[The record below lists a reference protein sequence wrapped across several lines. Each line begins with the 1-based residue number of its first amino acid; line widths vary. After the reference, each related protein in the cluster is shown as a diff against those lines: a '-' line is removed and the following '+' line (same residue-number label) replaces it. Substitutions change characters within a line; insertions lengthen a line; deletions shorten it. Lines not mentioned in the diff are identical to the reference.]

1 MPASIAEIT
10 EFKRR
15 IKPLLATLRN
25 DFPSFC
31 MGLLGAEDG
40 MFPLPFTYLHR
51 HMLNLIKNPN
61 FRKKLCLAPRG
72 LGKTTIGRALCIE
85 RIAYRKRKFIV
96 YIGGSQD
103 LAIMQTEN
111 IKREFLINKRLRGI
125 FGHVKNY
132 EKGVSE
138 GEIDGLEEGFSKT
151 ASVLFDHTLL
161 LPRGCGQQIRGLNW
175 RNHRPDL
182 IIFDDPENRS
192 ELRNENNR
200 KENLKWLQGD
210 VLKCVSLLDKDYE
223 FLYLDTLKHPDA
235 LPIYISKMD
244 DWLCIKL
251 GLCTPNGKSLC
262 PEFISDKDIQ
272 MEMENHRR
280 SSTLDEFYREFM
292 NIATAPETA
301 SFKPEY
307 FKYYNETQL
316 YVADEITGHMPV
328 NDLINVV
335 IMDPARTV
343 TPQSDFSAIVGIG
356 LDPKNKARYIRDI
369 INERMYPDQMYKAA
383 VDMAHAIKAEAI
395 GIEVTSLNEFIT
407 GPFID
412 YLCST
417 GNSHIQLIELSPRG
431 QKKENR
437 IAALIPAYR
446 RGLMYHNRA
455 CCNVLE
461 GQLMSFPNS
470 QYDDV
475 MDAVAYIEEMISM
488 GELYNTPMEQESYG
502 TPMEVEREYI
512 AIENEPGLNQEQFA
526 VV

>member
-1 MPASIAEIT
+1 MPPSIAEIT
-10 EFKRR
+10 EAKRR
-15 IKPLLATLRN
+15 LKPILAGLRN

-31 MGLLGAEDG
+31 RVLLGGKGG
-40 MFPLPFTYLHR
+40 MFPLDFSLLHR
-51 HMLNLIKNPN
+51 HILNLIKNPYYK
-61 FRKKLCLAPRG
+61 KKLCLAPRG
-72 LGKTTIGRALCIE
+72 LGKTTIGRALAIE
-85 RIAYRKRKFIV
+85 RIAFRKRKFIV

-111 IKREFLINKRLRGI
+111 IKREFLTNKRLRGI
-125 FGHVKNY
+125 FGNVKKF

-175 RNHRPDL
+175 RNQRPDL
-182 IIFDDPENRS
+182 VIFDDPENRS

-200 KENLKWLQGD
+200 KENLTWMLGD
-210 VLKCVSLLDKDYE
+210 VLKCVSLFDTDYE

-235 LPIYISKMD
+235 LPMHISKMT

-251 GLCTPNGKSLC
+251 GLCTPEGKSLC
-262 PEFISDKDIQ
+262 PEFVSDAEILS
-272 MEMENHRR
+272 MMENHRK
-280 SSTLDEFYREFM
+280 SSTLDEFYRECL

-307 FKYYNETQL
+307 FKYYDENQL
-316 YVADEITGHMPV
+316 YIQDPITGHMPV
-328 NDLINVV
+328 NDLINVI

-356 LDPKNKARYIRDI
+356 LDPKNKARYVRDI
-369 INERMYPDQMYKAA
+369 VNERMYPDQMYKAV
-383 VDMAHAIKAEAI
+383 VDMANDLKAEAI

-412 YLCST
+412 YLCSS
-417 GNSHIQLIELSPRG
+417 GNSHLQLIELAPRG
-431 QKKENR
+431 QKKEHR
-437 IAALIPAYR
+437 IASLIPAYR
-446 RGLMYHNRA
+446 RGLMYHNKA

-461 GQLMSFPNS
+461 AQLMSHPNS

-475 MDAVAYIEEMISM
+475 MDAVAYIEEMISI
-488 GELYNTPMEQESYG
+488 GDLYSSPPPEESYD
-502 TPMEVEREYI
+502 TPLEIASEYASI
-512 AIENEPGLNQEQFA
+512 TNEPGLNQERFA
-526 VV
+526 LV